1 MRLRFRSLVVAV
13 SLAVVVGAVGITVPA
28 TAATTYPS
36 WEDVT
41 NARANESAKQAQI
54 ESVKALIQSLRD
66 ASAAAQ
72 TAAVAAATEY
82 DDALFVAEQAEH
94 NSADLKTQLETA
106 HATAAES
113 AQQAGT
119 MFARMGR
126 TNTFDVTASLLVD
139 SENADDTLYK
149 LGAIDKLT
157 GLSSQLLDDARQDAN
172 QVTSLSEQA
181 VVAAAVL
188 EAARADS
195 EAKLNAA
202 EDAAAVAAAAV
213 AEQEKHEETLLGQL
227 SFLQGET
234 ATVEAGYAAGVE
246 AARKAEEER
255 KERERA
261 AAAKALA
268 DAAAAAAKRNAS
280 GGGSP
285 SPSRGGGGGGGSNA
299 GATGTYFQPS
309 AQGWWRPLPGR
320 VSSSYGPRAILCG
333 GTGCSVSF
341 HSGIDFANACGT
353 PMRSVTAGRVS
364 YAGYA
369 GDFGYRVIVDHG
381 GGVQSY
387 YGHMQSGSLRVS
399 VGSQV
404 SAGAFVGKVGDTG
417 VATGCHADVKIY
429 VNGDHTDPAPFL
441 RARGIAV

>member
-1 MRLRFRSLVVAV
+1 MRFRSLVVAV

-261 AAAKALA
+261 AAAGAG
-268 DAAAAAAKRNAS
+268 AATAACVPL
-280 GGGSP
+280 GCGCCGVGEGFG
-285 SPSRGGGGGGGSNA
+285 RGGGGGGGSNA

>member
-1 MRLRFRSLVVAV
+1 MRLRFRSLVAAV
-13 SLAVVVGAVGITVPA
+13 SLAVVVGAVGIAVPA
-28 TAATTYPS
+28 TAAVSYPS
-36 WEDVT
+36 WDDVT
-41 NARANESAKQAQI
+41 NARANEAAKKAQI
-54 ESVKALIQSLRD
+54 ETVKALITSLRD

-72 TAAVAAATEY
+72 AAAATAATEY
-82 DDALFVAEQAEH
+82 DDALFVAHEAEQK
-94 NSADLKTQLETA
+94 SADLKTQLETA
-106 HATAAES
+106 QASAAAS
-113 AQQAGT
+113 AQQAGS

-139 SENADDTLYK
+139 SGNADDTLYK

-181 VVAAAVL
+181 VVAATVL
-188 EAARADS
+188 EEARAES
-195 EAKLNAA
+195 EAKLKAA

-213 AEQEKHEETLLGQL
+213 AEQELHEETLLGQL
-227 SFLQGET
+227 SFLEGET

-268 DAAAAAAKRNAS
+268 DAIAAGKNN
-280 GGGSP
+280 GGSG
-285 SPSRGGGGGGGSNA
+285 GGGGGGGSNA
-299 GATGTYFQPS
+299 SATGTYFQPS

-320 VSSSYGPRAILCG
+320 VSSSYGPRPIICA
-333 GTGCSVSF
+333 GTGCSAPF
-341 HSGIDFANACGT
+341 HSGIDFANNCGT
-353 PMRSVTAGRVS
+353 PMRAVAGGRVS
-364 YAGYA
+364 YASYA
-369 GDFGYRVIVDHG
+369 GGFGYRVIVDHG

-387 YGHMQSGSLRVS
+387 YGHMQAGSIRVG
-399 VGSQV
+399 VGSQI
-404 SAGAFVGKVGDTG
+404 SAGTFVGNVGATG

-429 VNGDHTDPAPFL
+429 VNGAHTDPAPFL
-441 RARGIAV
+441 RARGVSV

>member
-1 MRLRFRSLVVAV
+1 MRLRFRSLVAAV

-54 ESVKALIQSLRD
+54 ESVKALITSLRD

-72 TAAVAAATEY
+72 TAAVSAATDY
-82 DDALFVAEQAEH
+82 QDALLVAQEAEQA
-94 NSADLKTQLETA
+94 SADLKTQLENA
-106 HATAAES
+106 QAAAATS
-113 AQQAGT
+113 AQQAGS

-181 VVAAAVL
+181 VVAATVL
-188 EAARADS
+188 EEARADS
-195 EAKLNAA
+195 EAKLKGA

-213 AEQEKHEETLLGQL
+213 AEQEEHEETLLGQL
-227 SFLQGET
+227 SFLEGET

-261 AAAKALA
+261 AAAKAA
-268 DAAAAAAKRNAS
+268 AEAAAAAAAAATKKNT
-280 GGGSP
+280 GGGGAST
-285 SPSRGGGGGGGSNA
+285 SGGGGGSNA

-309 AQGWWRPLPGR
+309 AQGWWRPLPGYI
-320 VSSSYGPRAILCG
+320 SSWYGPRPILCG
-333 GTGCSVSF
+333 GTGCSNSF
-341 HSGIDFANACGT
+341 HSGIDFADGCGT
-353 PMRSVTAGRVS
+353 PMRAVAGGTVTSAGN
-364 YAGYA
+364 AGA
-369 GDFGYRVIVDHG
+369 FGNRVIIDHG
-381 GGVQSY
+381 GGVQSR

-404 SAGAFVGKVGDTG
+404 SAGAFIGNVGDSG
-417 VATGCHADVKIY
+417 VATGCHLDLKIY
-429 VNGDHTDPAPFL
+429 VGGDHTNPAPFL
-441 RARGIAV
+441 RARGVSI